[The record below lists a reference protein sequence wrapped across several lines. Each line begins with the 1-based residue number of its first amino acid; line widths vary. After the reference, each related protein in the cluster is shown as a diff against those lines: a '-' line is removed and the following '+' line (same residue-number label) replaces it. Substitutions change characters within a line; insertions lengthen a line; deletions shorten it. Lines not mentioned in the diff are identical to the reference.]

1 MLLNLASQTRR
12 SRQVTECHHVGLAG
26 FIAIVRGDRKHRKK
40 ASLKIFNQLLESV
53 Y

>member
-26 FIAIVRGDRKHRKK
+26 FIAVEEGKPQNFQSTAGKC
-40 ASLKIFNQLLESV
+40 LLTNS
-53 Y
+53 